1 MVISSDKFSAMRF
14 SFNTGINGIHCKELV
29 VLAAIVK
36 LHAVQ
41 FLLCRCSNKQSQS
54 LLGICDKGI
63 TGVDWCCAGQCVT
76 IRRRCICVFMCVCY
90 VGVFMFGVVLSHMTR
105 ISVSFSEQ

>member
-1 MVISSDKFSAMRF
+1 MRF
-14 SFNTGINGIHCKELV
+14 LFNTGINGINCKEVV

-54 LLGICDKGI
+54 LLGICDRGI
-63 TGVDWCCAGQCVT
+63 TGVDWWSAGQCGT
-76 IRRRCICVFMCVCY
+76 IRRRCICVFCVCMLCGGLCL
-90 VGVFMFGVVLSHMTR
+90 V
-105 ISVSFSEQ
+105 